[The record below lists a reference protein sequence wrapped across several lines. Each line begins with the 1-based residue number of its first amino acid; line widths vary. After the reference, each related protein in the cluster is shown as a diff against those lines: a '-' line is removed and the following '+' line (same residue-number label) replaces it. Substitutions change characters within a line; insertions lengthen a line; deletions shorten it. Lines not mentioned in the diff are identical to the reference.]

1 MISASV
7 RPFRLFFHAD
17 AVEAPNDVDNK
28 GFCID
33 FVQQPCTNGWLEIE
47 GNKTKKEKNQLFST
61 SVENKMNFI

>member
-1 MISASV
+1 MILASV

-47 GNKTKKEKNQLFST
+47 KKTKKEKKTIFST